1 MAKKIYRLLE
11 QAQQVGWELAE
22 GLEAGAE
29 VELDVTADQEQALVA
44 AGWIEP
50 AEDKKDAKGGKK

>member
-1 MAKKIYRLLE
+1 VAKKTYRLLE
-11 QAQQVGWELAE
+11 QAQEVGWEPAE

-29 VELDVTADQEQALVA
+29 VDLDLNADQERALVA

-50 AEDKKDAKGGKK
+50 ADAKKETKGGKK

>member
-1 MAKKIYRLLE
+1 MAKTYRLLE
-11 QAQQVGWELAE
+11 QAQEAGYEPAE

-29 VELDVTADQEQALVA
+29 IELDLNPDTERAMVA

-50 AEDKKDAKGGKK
+50 ADKPQAKGGKK

>member
-1 MAKKIYRLLE
+1 MAKKTYRLLE
-11 QAQQVGWELAE
+11 QAQQVGWEPAE

-29 VELDVTADQEQALVA
+29 VELDVTADQERALVA

-50 AEDKKDAKGGKK
+50 LEEKTTKGGKK

>member
-1 MAKKIYRLLE
+1 MANKGYRLLE
-11 QAQQVGWELAE
+11 QAQVAGWEPAE

-29 VELDVTADQEQALVA
+29 VELDLSADQEKALVA

-50 AEDKKDAKGGKK
+50 ADEPKAKGGKK